1 MILWNISGPNKSSM
15 LGKMTRYINNMPE
28 SECLSWETL
37 KKLNLQ
43 TLAETLPRKLSVQ
56 QSYMVQRND
65 PKHQPTLVAMIRDG
79 LRDRKGIWL
88 RKNDY
93 PYHTPSD
100 VEHLVLWFTD
110 PVMSLQEA
118 QSWVADYLGLLETQI
133 VVCCNAPCLKTVPEI
148 NHYHVFI
155 RHVPAISDVIQ
166 R

>member
-1 MILWNISGPNKSSM
+1 
-15 LGKMTRYINNMPE
+15 MTRIYTYMPE

-43 TLAETLPRKLSVQ
+43 ILTTELPRKVSVQ
-56 QSYMVQRND
+56 QSYMVRRND
-65 PKHQPTLVAMIRDG
+65 PEHQPTLVAMISDG
-79 LRDRKGIWL
+79 LRERL

-93 PYHTPSD
+93 PYHTSSD

-110 PVMSLQEA
+110 IVLSLQEA
-118 QSWVADYLGLLETQI
+118 QSWVVDYLGLPKTQI

-155 RHVPAISDVIQ
+155 TGHCRRNSALRPATALCAPP
-166 R
+166 

>member
-1 MILWNISGPNKSSM
+1 MS
-15 LGKMTRYINNMPE
+15 E
-28 SECLSWETL
+28 SESESESEPECLSWETL

-43 TLAETLPRKLSVQ
+43 ILSETLPRKLSVQ
-56 QSYMVQRND
+56 QSYMAQRND

-110 PVMSLQEA
+110 TEPVLSLQEA
-118 QSWVADYLGLLETQI
+118 QSWVADYLGLQETQI

-148 NHYHVFI
+148 SHYHVFI
-155 RHVPAISDVIQ
+155 SNVPANADIVQ
-166 R
+166 H